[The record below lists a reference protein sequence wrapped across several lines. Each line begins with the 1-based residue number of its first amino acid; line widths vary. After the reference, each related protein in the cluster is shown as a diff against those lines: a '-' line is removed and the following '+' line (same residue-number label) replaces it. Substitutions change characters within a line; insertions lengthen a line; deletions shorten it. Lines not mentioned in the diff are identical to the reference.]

1 MKESKHFVPVMK
13 QKKNWSRT
21 KKREML
27 IGWIFLSPALIFFLI
42 FVLYPMLR
50 GIYISFFE
58 WGNRSFDFVGIT
70 NYTKLLA
77 DDVFRQSMINT
88 IVLVVVTV
96 PVVII
101 FALFVSTNIYNRS
114 SRVRSFFRGVFYLPA
129 ISSIVSITVVWLWIY
144 HPQYG
149 VLNYIL
155 QSTKVIGEPVAWLGQ
170 NNTALLSIIVVLI
183 TTSVGQP
190 IILYIAALGN
200 IPKSYREAA
209 SIDGASDTQIFRKI
223 TWPLLMPTTLYVT
236 VTTTIATFQCFS
248 LIQLM
253 TSGGPNYKTSTV
265 MYLIYEKAF
274 TLQQYGYAAAMG
286 IILAIIIGIISLVQF
301 KFFGNEVDY

>member
-1 MKESKHFVPVMK
+1 MKENKSQVLVIHRNKSWSKA
-13 QKKNWSRT
+13 
-21 KKREML
+21 KKREMMV
-27 IGWIFLSPALIFFLI
+27 GWLFLAPALVFFLI

-50 GIYISFFE
+50 GVWISFFE
-58 WGNRSFDFVGIT
+58 WGNRSFDFVGIE
-70 NYTKLLA
+70 NYVKLLK
-77 DDVFRQSMINT
+77 DDVFQQSMINT
-88 IVLVVVTV
+88 ILLVVITV
-96 PVVII
+96 PIVIA

-129 ISSIVSITVVWLWIY
+129 ISSVVSITVVWLWIY

-155 QSTKVIGEPVAWLGQ
+155 QSAHVIKDPIAWLGQ
-170 NNTALLSIIVVLI
+170 NNTALLSIILVLI

-200 IPKSYREAA
+200 IPKSYQEAA
-209 SIDGASDTQIFRKI
+209 SIDGASQSQIFRKI
-223 TWPLLMPTTLYVT
+223 TWPLLMPTTLYVI
-236 VTTTIATFQCFS
+236 VTTTINSFQCFS

-286 IILAIIIGIISLVQF
+286 IVLAVIIGIISLIQF